1 MSEAFTLGVGAAHQ
15 LEKTLRKAGWENE
28 DVTRMTQSVELS
40 EQIRAVLR
48 GHAKIEIIT
57 HLIDCDAKPY
67 LPEGWSIKPEDQ
79 IASGVRGEI
88 TFDPAKIASHFVD
101 GQKDGKSIVGH
112 ELKKLLEGQPVL
124 PANVLDYLL
133 AHPELIPDA
142 WKGKY
147 LYFWGTIYRDS
158 DGSLCVRCLCWYDG
172 RWDWGCSWLGRRFG
186 GQGPSALLAS

>member
-1 MSEAFTLGVGAAHQ
+1 MTTIVVPDEQLGQLGRKYHDLFRRVREGTLPIEKVLGSMQDLIEGKFGAIPQ
-15 LEKTLRKAGWENE
+15 SLR
-28 DVTRMTQSVELS
+28 RF
-40 EQIRAVLR
+40 
-48 GHAKIEIIT
+48 
-57 HLIDCDAKPY
+57 IDCDAAPF

-158 DGSLCVRCLCWYDG
+158 DGSLCVRCLYWSDG
-172 RWDWGCSWLGRRFG
+172 RWDWGYDWLGRRFG